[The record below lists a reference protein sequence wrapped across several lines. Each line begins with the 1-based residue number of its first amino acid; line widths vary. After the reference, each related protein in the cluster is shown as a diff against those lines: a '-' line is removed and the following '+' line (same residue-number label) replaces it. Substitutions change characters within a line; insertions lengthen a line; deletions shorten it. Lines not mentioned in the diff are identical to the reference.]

1 MFPIVVLASPDADIQ
16 VTNAARRVMTPEQAV
31 QFIND
36 FCFEKPVLS
45 NAEVEKLATGLNQHT
60 DKG

>member
-1 MFPIVVLASPDADIQ
+1 
-16 VTNAARRVMTPEQAV
+16 MTPEQAV